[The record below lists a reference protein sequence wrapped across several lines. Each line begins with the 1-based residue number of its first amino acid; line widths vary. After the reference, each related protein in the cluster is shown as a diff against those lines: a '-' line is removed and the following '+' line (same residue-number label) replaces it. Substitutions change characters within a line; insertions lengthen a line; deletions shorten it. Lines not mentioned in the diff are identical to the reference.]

1 MDCIF
6 SNAFKNSS
14 RSNKGNHN
22 HGHHGVWIL
31 DLMISILDFSNFIS
45 LFSPYILVL
54 IEKIYQTFETGFT
67 TFSNNS
73 KFMKNSLLCIL
84 FSTSLMLFG
93 NAVKS
98 ILEKQP
104 NPLTSNY
111 RNILAILDRH
121 FPPLENTLGTEAT
134 VWKRVKGLS

>member
-31 DLMISILDFSNFIS
+31 DLTISILDFSNFIS

-54 IEKIYQTFETGFT
+54 IEKIYQTFETVFHHI
-67 TFSNNS
+67 F
-73 KFMKNSLLCIL
+73 KQ
-84 FSTSLMLFG
+84 
-93 NAVKS
+93 
-98 ILEKQP
+98 LEVHEK
-104 NPLTSNY
+104 
-111 RNILAILDRH
+111 
-121 FPPLENTLGTEAT
+121 
-134 VWKRVKGLS
+134 